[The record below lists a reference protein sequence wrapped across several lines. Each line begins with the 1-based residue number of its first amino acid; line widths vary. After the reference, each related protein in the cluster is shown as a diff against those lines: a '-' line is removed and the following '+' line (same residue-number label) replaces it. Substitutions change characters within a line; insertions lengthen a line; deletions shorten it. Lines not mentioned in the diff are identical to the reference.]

1 MIPYERHFKEMSIL
15 DILDTTVDKLIVNTA
30 LKDTSKDLINEY
42 KRVKENNLLLKIEFN
57 TIYEY
62 LTMFKFISSQL
73 SVVNERA
80 LVYLAAAVSDFYIPN
95 ENLPK
100 HKIQSNGND
109 LHIALKPVP
118 KLLGMLKKSWCK
130 LAFVVS
136 FKLETDENLLEIK
149 CKKSLEIYKH
159 DVVIGNL
166 LNERKY
172 HVSVFGNDFSK
183 NKMEMINDIF
193 IKDFDIEIE
202 KPLIFYIIS
211 LHDEYIS
218 KIY

>member
-136 FKLETDENLLEIK
+136 FKLETDENLLEI
-149 CKKSLEIYKH
+149 C
-159 DVVIGNL
+159 
-166 LNERKY
+166 
-172 HVSVFGNDFSK
+172 
-183 NKMEMINDIF
+183 
-193 IKDFDIEIE
+193 
-202 KPLIFYIIS
+202 
-211 LHDEYIS
+211 
-218 KIY
+218 